1 MKKKSIDKLYQEKLQ
16 DFGQIPDEQVW
27 ESIATSLDR
36 KKKKRRIIPLWWQIG
51 GIAAAIAII
60 FYLSV
65 STSDALESDPILTDT
80 ENAPSGSPAD
90 NTPVDATILEV
101 VPEDTEVASTPVAN
115 ETKEQNVI
123 SATSLKE
130 PTNQLSSVKSSK
142 EQKQS
147 GEQVE
152 NTMVVEPSTALA
164 QDKSFEK
171 APIRK
176 EAEINNAVSNPNAKD
191 TGLAVSEVI
200 INTSGDQKPVFTTER
215 ETGVLEEGKID
226 KTIALVEDQSENDID
241 NKKED
246 DRKSIFEEVEK
257 DAILAENNR
266 PKWAMGPKVA
276 PVFFSSLAQGSPIHS
291 SFENNSKSG
300 NVNFS
305 YGVAVSYSISKKLQ
319 VRSGIHKV
327 DYGYDTND
335 VSFSSSLN
343 AATNSLIDNIDYSL
357 NSKNLV
363 VKSNLSSR
371 QAVSSNAMDV
381 SATDPSLDGR
391 MIQEFG
397 YLEIPLELT
406 YALVNKKIGINV
418 IGGVSSL
425 FLTNNSVILESDG
438 IATQMGEANN
448 INDLNLST
456 NIGIG
461 ISYRV
466 GNNMQV
472 NVEPMFKYQ
481 LNTFSNAT
489 GNFQPYSL
497 GVYSGLNFRF

>member
-16 DFGQIPDEQVW
+16 DFGQTPDEHVW
-27 ESIATSLDR
+27 ESIDSSLDR

-51 GIAAAIAII
+51 GVAAVIAIVLYI
-60 FYLSV
+60 SV
-65 STSDALESDPILTDT
+65 SSNDQWESDPILTET
-80 ENAPSGSPAD
+80 ENTPSSSPSENAP
-90 NTPVDATILEV
+90 TDATILDV
-101 VPEDTEVASTPVAN
+101 VPKETSVASTTEAN
-115 ETKEQNVI
+115 ETKEKNVI
-123 SATSLKE
+123 SSTSIE
-130 PTNQLSSVKSSK
+130 ESTSQLSSVKSSPEHK
-142 EQKQS
+142 KL
-147 GEQVE
+147 GEQLKDNIVS
-152 NTMVVEPSTALA
+152 EPSTALA
-164 QDKSFEK
+164 KDKSFDEQ
-171 APIRK
+171 PILK
-176 EAEINNAVSNPNAKD
+176 EERNNAVSNQPAED
-191 TGLAVSEVI
+191 SRLAASEVI
-200 INTSGDQKPVFTTER
+200 KNTSEDQSPVFIAKKEA
-215 ETGVLEEGKID
+215 EILEEGKMD
-226 KTIALVEDQSENDID
+226 KTIALIEDQGETALD

-246 DRKSIFEEVEK
+246 NKKSIFEEVEK
-257 DAILAENNR
+257 DAILAENNQ
-266 PKWAMGPKVA
+266 PKWSMGPKVA

-291 SFENNSKSG
+291 SFDNNSKSG

-305 YGVAVSYSISKKLQ
+305 YGVTVSYNISKKLQ

-357 NSKNLV
+357 SSKNLV

-381 SATDPSLDGR
+381 SAADPSLDGR

-397 YLEIPLELT
+397 YLEIPVELT
-406 YALVNKKIGINV
+406 YALIDKKIGVNV

-425 FLTNNSVILESDG
+425 FLTNNSVILESEG

-472 NVEPMFKYQ
+472 NLEPMFKYQ

-497 GVYSGLNFRF
+497 GVYSGLNFKF

>member
-1 MKKKSIDKLYQEKLQ
+1 
-16 DFGQIPDEQVW
+16 
-27 ESIATSLDR
+27 
-36 KKKKRRIIPLWWQIG
+36 
-51 GIAAAIAII
+51 
-60 FYLSV
+60 
-65 STSDALESDPILTDT
+65 
-80 ENAPSGSPAD
+80 
-90 NTPVDATILEV
+90 
-101 VPEDTEVASTPVAN
+101 
-115 ETKEQNVI
+115 
-123 SATSLKE
+123 
-130 PTNQLSSVKSSK
+130 
-142 EQKQS
+142 
-147 GEQVE
+147 
-152 NTMVVEPSTALA
+152 
-164 QDKSFEK
+164 
-171 APIRK
+171 
-176 EAEINNAVSNPNAKD
+176 
-191 TGLAVSEVI
+191 
-200 INTSGDQKPVFTTER
+200 
-215 ETGVLEEGKID
+215 
-226 KTIALVEDQSENDID
+226 
-241 NKKED
+241 
-246 DRKSIFEEVEK
+246 
-257 DAILAENNR
+257 
-266 PKWAMGPKVA
+266 MGPKVA

-305 YGVAVSYSISKKLQ
+305 YGVAVSYNISKKLQ
-319 VRSGIHKV
+319 LRSGIHKV

-381 SATDPSLDGR
+381 SATDPTLDGR

-406 YALVNKKIGINV
+406 YAVINKKIGVNV
-418 IGGVSSL
+418 IGGISSL

-472 NVEPMFKYQ
+472 NLEPMFKYQ

-497 GVYSGLNFRF
+497 GVYSGLNFKF

>member
-1 MKKKSIDKLYQEKLQ
+1 MKKKSIDKLYQETLQ
-16 DFGQIPDEQVW
+16 DFGQIPDEHVW

-36 KKKKRRIIPLWWQIG
+36 RKKKRRLIPIWWQIG
-51 GIAAAIAII
+51 GVAAVLAVV
-60 FYLSV
+60 FYLSF
-65 STSDALESDPILTDT
+65 STNDPLELSPILTDT
-80 ENAPSGSPAD
+80 ENASSPSPVEA
-90 NTPVDATILEV
+90 TPSDASIFEV
-101 VPEDTEVASTPVAN
+101 IPEDTGLASTPVTD
-115 ETKEQNVI
+115 ETKNKEGMG
-123 SATSLKE
+123 ALKE
-130 PTNQLSSVKSSK
+130 GPTNELSSVNGSQENNQLN
-142 EQKQS
+142 EQLK
-147 GEQVE
+147 
-152 NTMVVEPSTALA
+152 NKMVVTPSAALA
-164 QDKSFEK
+164 QDTGVEKEPLLKEEEITNPVSNQTSEDTRLATNEVNKKANDEQTEVVDVTKEK
-171 APIRK
+171 AEKSLFEAVEK
-176 EAEINNAVSNPNAKD
+176 EAV
-191 TGLAVSEVI
+191 
-200 INTSGDQKPVFTTER
+200 
-215 ETGVLEEGKID
+215 
-226 KTIALVEDQSENDID
+226 
-241 NKKED
+241 
-246 DRKSIFEEVEK
+246 
-257 DAILAENNR
+257 LAENNG
-266 PKWAMGPKVA
+266 PKWAMGAKVA

-291 SFENNSKSG
+291 SFQNNSKSG
-300 NVNFS
+300 NINFS
-305 YGVAVSYSISKKLQ
+305 YGVSVSYEISKKLQ

-343 AATNSLIDNIDYSL
+343 AATNSLIANIDYSL

-381 SATDPSLDGR
+381 SATDPSLNGR

-406 YALVNKKIGINV
+406 YALIDKKIGVNV

-425 FLTNNSVILESDG
+425 FLTNNSVILESEG
-438 IATQMGEANN
+438 VATSMGEANN

-466 GNNMQV
+466 GTNMQL